1 MNRTPI
7 PNCPQEDKPIR
18 DRAWTDGQAALAD
31 YWIIEYENGDL
42 KVMRHPPRDP
52 SLYKSVTPV
61 VAIGATP

>member
-1 MNRTPI
+1 MSYIIKIVDDETGEIVRSF
-7 PNCPQEDKPIR
+7 ERESKR
-18 DRAWTDGQAALAD
+18 AD

-52 SLYKSVTPV
+52 PLYKSITPV